1 MLFVFK
7 KKKIFIITAFA
18 VLSVFLLGVA
28 KEKFFLTEEAF
39 LPTEGKTIIVDAGH
53 GSPDGGAVGNSGV
66 LEKDLNLSVA
76 MTLQKFFESNGTQVL
91 LTRSDDNGIYDVS
104 GSIKNKK
111 VSDIKNR
118 EEFIK
123 NSDAQVFISIH
134 MNKFSDSKY
143 SGPQVFYSGN
153 NKNSEL
159 LAKCIQKSMIAALN
173 PQNKREVKKAD
184 SSIYLLDKAQIPAVL
199 VECGFLS
206 NAEEERLLKDESYQ
220 RQLAW
225 SVYCGII
232 EYFNEK

>member
-7 KKKIFIITAFA
+7 RKK
-18 VLSVFLLGVA
+18 VLAALLVLVVAVFLSGVL
-28 KEKFFLTEEAF
+28 KEHIFKDKETFMPASE
-39 LPTEGKTIIVDAGH
+39 KTIIIDAGH
-53 GSPDGGAVGNSGV
+53 GSPDGGAVGESGV

-76 MTLQKFFESNGTQVL
+76 IMLQKFFESGGTNVL

-123 NSDAQVFISIH
+123 SVDAEVFISIH
-134 MNKFSDSKY
+134 MNKFPESKY
-143 SGPQVFYSGN
+143 SGPQVFYSKN
-153 NKNSEL
+153 NEQSEV
-159 LAKCIQKSMIAALN
+159 LANCIQKSMIAALN
-173 PQNKREVKKAD
+173 PKSKREVKQAD
-184 SSIYLLDKAQIPAVL
+184 SSIYLLSHTDIPAVL

-206 NAEEERLLKDESYQ
+206 NAEEEKMLQDEKYQ